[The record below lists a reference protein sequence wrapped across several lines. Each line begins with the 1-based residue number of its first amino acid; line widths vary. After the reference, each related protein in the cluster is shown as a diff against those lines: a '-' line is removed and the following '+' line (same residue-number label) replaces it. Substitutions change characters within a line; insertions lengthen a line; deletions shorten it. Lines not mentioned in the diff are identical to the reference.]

1 MERQPLGKLAPAQ
14 PHGAS
19 SLRPAHLGP
28 PPASD
33 AAPVKRGRGR
43 PPGAKNKKT
52 LLLEAMMGGEPRN
65 AFTPTPG
72 SRPLDSALSAPL
84 SAPSLSMPSWDS
96 LGRASPSP
104 VPTGVV
110 PQTATRAPK
119 PAPAPAPIPVG
130 TVVDRVAASALRQVS
145 HRFVDLRDVVKR
157 AREES
162 AAVDEWRYGAMR
174 RVDAAEEA
182 AEDEATRR
190 LRRNAALMAEVMT
203 PVSNDDDDDSSKN
216 DRSKADSSREETLDT
231 RVARLR
237 AAVASSCYGGRR
249 WVGLAVGLRPHQ
261 PPLAHLTRRAAHR
274 ALRAQSPQPRR
285 RRRPDSTLATS
296 CVGAAVPS
304 ITLAA
309 PTSR

>member
-110 PQTATRAPK
+110 PQTATRDAKARARP
-119 PAPAPAPIPVG
+119 G
-130 TVVDRVAASALRQVS
+130 HFRRHRRRSRRGERASAGVSPLR
-145 HRFVDLRDVVKR
+145 RPPGRGETR
-157 AREES
+157 AGGERGGGRVEI
-162 AAVDEWRYGAMR
+162 R
-174 RVDAAEEA
+174 RH
-182 AEDEATRR
+182 ATRG
-190 LRRNAALMAEVMT
+190 RRG
-203 PVSNDDDDDSSKN
+203 
-216 DRSKADSSREETLDT
+216 R
-231 RVARLR
+231 
-237 AAVASSCYGGRR
+237 GGRGR
-249 WVGLAVGLRPHQ
+249 GDAK
-261 PPLAHLTRRAAHR
+261 
-274 ALRAQSPQPRR
+274 
-285 RRRPDSTLATS
+285 
-296 CVGAAVPS
+296 
-304 ITLAA
+304 A
-309 PTSR
+309 PTQRGAHGGSHDASFER